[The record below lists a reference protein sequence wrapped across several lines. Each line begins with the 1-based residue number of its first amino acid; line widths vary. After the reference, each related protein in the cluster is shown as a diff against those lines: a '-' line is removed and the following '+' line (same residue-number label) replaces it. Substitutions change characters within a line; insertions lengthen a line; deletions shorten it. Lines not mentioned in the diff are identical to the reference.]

1 MKKYKVREYINKLK
15 EDNEIESL
23 NMCDDIL
30 DIEINYMTYN

>member
-30 DIEINYMTYN
+30 DI

>member
-30 DIEINYMTYN
+30 DIELYDI